1 MYQASVPNFIRQ
13 LSALSAILDKALDHV
28 NSQGLDP
35 SVLTT
40 SRLAADMLPFTNQ
53 IYIATDTAKGCAAR
67 LAGVEIPAFPD
78 TETTLPELKA
88 RIAKTID
95 FLGSLKAEQFEGSES
110 RTVVL
115 KLRSGELSFSGQDYL
130 LGFALP
136 NFYFHVVTAYDLL
149 RHQGVPIGKNDY
161 LGRR

>member
-1 MYQASVPNFIRQ
+1 MLAPQSQRCNSACPADSSVLRDDLQRVQPPKKLTMSLSMYQASVPNFIRQ

-67 LAGVEIPAFPD
+67 LAGERRATDTGRASPD
-78 TETTLPELKA
+78 
-88 RIAKTID
+88 
-95 FLGSLKAEQFEGSES
+95 
-110 RTVVL
+110 V
-115 KLRSGELSFSGQDYL
+115 
-130 LGFALP
+130 
-136 NFYFHVVTAYDLL
+136 
-149 RHQGVPIGKNDY
+149 
-161 LGRR
+161 